1 MKKILAL
8 ALALMLALPLAACGG
23 KDDPKPPSSSGT
35 GDTPPASAQQ
45 TDHGDSQQEPPDTP
59 DEEKAELPEDVR
71 RERGLQ
77 ELTLPECTD
86 FTYSS
91 FGSGFSMEMGSID
104 KAGFEAFAK
113 QLFEIAAGWGVV
125 YRNVDDQEIASY
137 EEALV
142 TEDHDTAYLHGVGN
156 YSFHCRSREDGA
168 TLLRYKL
175 RYFEEAGADDYGTEY
190 PAQTVKL
197 SIDTD
202 NAFLALLE
210 SGGSAAEPA
219 QPSRPSAP
227 PQEEPAES
235 VAPAVG
241 TYTGPFD
248 ENWPENEF
256 TKLLPKPDLE
266 RYGPNGDDSFFSVA
280 FADATVE
287 QIREYAEKVK
297 EAGFTVDPEVID
309 GEIMGMTMFSY
320 SASNGAGY
328 TATVNFGSGSSAVS
342 IRKN

>member
-1 MKKILAL
+1 MKNLLAILL
-8 ALALMLALPLAACGG
+8 AVMMLLTLTACGG
-23 KDDPKPPSSSGT
+23 KDGPKPSSSSDT
-35 GDTPPASAQQ
+35 GDTPPASSQQ
-45 TDHGDSQQEPPDTP
+45 ADPSDSQQEPPDTP

-104 KAGFEAFAK
+104 KEGFEAFAK

-210 SGGSAAEPA
+210 SGGSAASV
-219 QPSRPSAP
+219 QPSQSGAST
-227 PQEEPAES
+227 EEKPTES
-235 VAPAVG
+235 VVPAAG

-309 GEIMGMTMFSY
+309 GEMMGMTMFSY

>member
-8 ALALMLALPLAACGG
+8 ALALMLALSLAACGG
-23 KDDPKPPSSSGT
+23 KDDPKPPSSSDI
-35 GDTPPASAQQ
+35 GDTPPASTRQ
-45 TDHGDSQQEPPDTP
+45 TGPGDSQQEPPDTP

-71 RERGLQ
+71 LERGLQ
-77 ELTLPECTD
+77 ELTLPECSD

-104 KAGFEAFAK
+104 KEGFKAFAK
-113 QLFEIAAGWGVV
+113 QLFEIAVGWGVV
-125 YRNVDDQEIASY
+125 RRNVDDQEIASY

-142 TEDHDTAYLHGVGN
+142 TEDHDTASLYGAGN
-156 YSFHCRSREDGA
+156 YSFHCRSLEDGS

-190 PAQTVKL
+190 PSQTVKL

-210 SGGSAAEPA
+210 SGGSAASV
-219 QPSRPSAP
+219 QPSQSSAST
-227 PQEEPAES
+227 EEKPTES
-235 VAPAVG
+235 VAPAAG

-266 RYGPNGDDSFFSVA
+266 RYGANGDDSFFTVA
-280 FADATVE
+280 FAGATVE

-309 GEIMGMTMFSY
+309 GEMMGMTMFSY